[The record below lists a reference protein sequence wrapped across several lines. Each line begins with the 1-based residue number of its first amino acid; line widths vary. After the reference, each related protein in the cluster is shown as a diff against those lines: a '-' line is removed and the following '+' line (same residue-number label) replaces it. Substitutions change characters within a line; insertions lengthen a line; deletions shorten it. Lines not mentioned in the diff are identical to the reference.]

1 VVTAPAAA
9 ATGKSAP
16 AAAAVQTAMTRL
28 DQVTITTM
36 QTQSGLVNVVQIGPG
51 NTFSLNLAQL
61 PSGVANVI
69 QNSLDNQTIRQATSI
84 QVSANSLSLLR
95 ASTFGAALQRQLNSA
110 IR

>member
-1 VVTAPAAA
+1 
-9 ATGKSAP
+9 
-16 AAAAVQTAMTRL
+16 
-28 DQVTITTM
+28 M

-51 NTFSLNLAQL
+51 NTFALNLAQL

-69 QNSLDNQTIRQATSI
+69 QNSLDNQTIRQITSI

-95 ASTFGAALQRQLNSA
+95 ASTFSAALQRQLHGS